1 MASNDPFFRHRKT
14 ETQPEPVQVQPVVK
28 AVEINPKPTAAAA
41 PAVKTFAPTKPV
53 EGKPA
58 TKPARTVKA
67 FDPFAGHTGRKE
79 WRPKPV
85 RTQVPPAQRLMAW
98 LPRWPKAT
106 ISVRDV
112 RLYGPNS
119 LRDPKLAADAIAV
132 LTGYGWLIPVQTRQH
147 NMNSWQIVRGQ
158 EPSCS
163 NSRCSRAVAAVAED
177 GRNSATRHRLDAS

>member
-1 MASNDPFFRHRKT
+1 MVNSGFNPFARFA
-14 ETQPEPVQVQPVVK
+14 ESQPEPVQANSIAEATGIERK
-28 AVEINPKPTAAAA
+28 STTEASAAETY
-41 PAVKTFAPTKPV
+41 PPTKP
-53 EGKPA
+53 PA
-58 TKPARTVKA
+58 ARPVN
-67 FDPFAGHTGRKE
+67 PFAVHEGEKKI
-79 WRPKPV
+79 RPKPA

-98 LPRWPKAT
+98 LPRWPQPT

-163 NSRCSRAVAAVAED
+163 NSRCSTAVAAVAEER
-177 GRNSATRHRLDAS
+177 RNGQRLAA